1 MACADSTPPRGAS
14 WEPEYILR
22 DTLRAKIES
31 TVGAGR
37 RRGCDTG
44 GWRLRWVIMTSPPGT
59 EDYQRNGYQNHPT
72 NDYLG
77 RNQALERTTDH

>member
-1 MACADSTPPRGAS
+1 MHLYDSTPPRGAS

-22 DTLRAKIES
+22 DTLR
-31 TVGAGR
+31 TVNSWSWETSWLR
-37 RRGCDTG
+37 YW
-44 GWRLRWVIMTSPPGT
+44 GWRLRWVVATSPPGT